1 MAFIPTATGPR
12 LAAPTSG
19 AFTTTPRCRS
29 LPGHPAAATA
39 AAVGRLAR
47 HVSPVMIASETAP
60 TAGDTAA
67 ASPAKPATKPGS
79 PNFSSGP
86 CKKHPGYDLATSL
99 GDAPLGRSHRSAEGM
114 AKITE
119 CLDRTRSLL
128 RIPDDYRIAIVPGS
142 DTGAIEMAMWSML
155 GPVPVDVCYWESFGK
170 GWFDD
175 IVKQLKLDVPVRSI
189 TADYG
194 QLPDLAS
201 TSGEHDIVF
210 TWNGTTSGVKVA
222 DGADWIDDA
231 RTGLT
236 FCDATSAVFAMEM
249 PWDKLDVTTYS
260 WQKVLGGEAAHGML
274 ILSPRAVA
282 RLESFTPDRP
292 LPKVFRMTK
301 GGKLDEK
308 LFQGAV
314 INTVSM
320 LCVEDYLDAL
330 LWVDFSGGLD
340 AVIERSRANLGALEA
355 FVERNEWA
363 HFLAADPA
371 VRSNTSVC
379 LVLDMDK
386 DKVKAMVKLLAAEGV
401 AYDIGSYRDAPPG
414 LRIWCGATVDTADVI
429 ALAEWIEWAYAT
441 LA

>member
-1 MAFIPTATGPR
+1 MAFVPAATGLRLGAPTAG
-12 LAAPTSG
+12 S
-19 AFTTTPRCRS
+19 FTTAPRGRS
-29 LPGHPAAATA
+29 LPAPSPAAAT
-39 AAVGRLAR
+39 VGRRAR
-47 HVSPVMIASETAP
+47 HASPLMIASEPA
-60 TAGDTAA
+60 AAAEAATAA
-67 ASPAKPATKPGS
+67 ASPAKPATKPAS

-119 CLDRTRSLL
+119 SLDRTRSLL
-128 RIPDDYRIAIVPGS
+128 GIPDDYRIAIVPGS

-170 GWFDD
+170 GWLDD

-210 TWNGTTSGVKVA
+210 TWNGTTSGVKVV
-222 DGADWIDDA
+222 DGADWIDDD

-282 RLESFTPDRP
+282 RLESFTPARP

-340 AVIERSRANLGALEA
+340 AVIARSRANLGALEA

-379 LVLDMDK
+379 LVLDMEK

-401 AYDIGSYRDAPPG
+401 AYDIGSYRDAPAG
-414 LRIWCGATVDTADVI
+414 LRVWCGATVDTADVV

>member
-1 MAFIPTATGPR
+1 
-12 LAAPTSG
+12 
-19 AFTTTPRCRS
+19 
-29 LPGHPAAATA
+29 
-39 AAVGRLAR
+39 
-47 HVSPVMIASETAP
+47 MIASETAAAAE
-60 TAGDTAA
+60 AGTGA
-67 ASPAKPATKPGS
+67 ASPAKPSTKPAS
-79 PNFSSGP
+79 PHFSSGP
-86 CKKHPGYDLATSL
+86 CKKHPGFDLAISL

-119 CLDRTRSLL
+119 SLARTRSLL

-170 GWFDD
+170 GWLDD
-175 IVKQLKLDVPVRSI
+175 IVKQLKLDVPVRAI

-210 TWNGTTSGVKVA
+210 TWNGTTSGVKVV

-231 RTGLT
+231 RSGLT

-282 RLESFTPDRP
+282 RLESFTPPRP

-340 AVIERSRANLGALEA
+340 AVIARSRANLGALEA

-386 DKVKAMVKLLAAEGV
+386 DKVKAMVKLLASEGV
-401 AYDIGSYRDAPPG
+401 AYDIGSYRDAPAG
-414 LRIWCGATVDTADVI
+414 LRIWCGATVDTADVV